1 MFYRF
6 KAETTWKKP
15 FGKYHLSDDVWPDNY
30 RYPTYCGGPCTIV
43 TSSTAE
49 KIYNVA
55 NEIELSDFNVR
66 FFKFIDNYFFLDG
79 RRAVYRSVQNIC

>member
-1 MFYRF
+1 LFYRF

-15 FGKYHLSDDVWPDNY
+15 FGKYHLSDEVWPDDY

-55 NEIELSDFNVR
+55 NEIELSDFNV
-66 FFKFIDNYFFLDG
+66 
-79 RRAVYRSVQNIC
+79 